1 LRITF
6 AFFAVNHLALFAVKK
21 NNMIITGERHITH
34 LDLDTF
40 FVSVECL
47 RNPKLKGKPVL
58 IGGSGDRGVVASC
71 SYEARKFG
79 IHSAMPMKIA
89 RRLCSHAIVIRGDME
104 AYSKYSRLVTDVVQD
119 TVPLFEKSSID
130 EFYVDMT
137 GMDKFFG
144 CKLFS
149 DELKRKILK
158 ESGLPVSYALASNKL
173 ISKVATNEVK
183 PDGQIEIA
191 FGDEKTYLAPLSIA
205 KLPGVGK
212 QTALLL
218 LKMGVETVKLL
229 SEIPVEMMQNLL
241 SKSGTDLW
249 RKANGIDETPVVP
262 FHEQKSISTEQT
274 FSQDTIDIHFLKSE
288 LVRMTEKI
296 AFELRQQNKLTGC
309 VTVKLRY
316 SNFETFTRQQT
327 IPYSNADHSLLK
339 TAKELFDKLYE
350 RRMLIRLIGIRF
362 THLIPGN
369 YQINLFEDTQESIKL
384 YQAIDSVKNRF
395 GESMLVRAAG
405 I

>member
-1 LRITF
+1 VLLN
-6 AFFAVNHLALFAVKK
+6 V
-21 NNMIITGERHITH
+21 ERHITH

-47 RNPKLKGKPVL
+47 RNPKLIGKPVL

-89 RRLCSHAIVIRGDME
+89 RRLCSHAIVVRGDME
-104 AYSKYSRLVTDVVQD
+104 AYSKYSRLVTDIVQD
-119 TVPLFEKSSID
+119 TVPLFEKASID
-130 EFYVDMT
+130 EFYVDLT

-149 DELKRKILK
+149 DELKKKILK
-158 ESGLPVSYALASNKL
+158 ESGLPISYGLASNKL

-183 PDGQIEIA
+183 PNGQIEIP
-191 FGDEKTYLAPLSIA
+191 FGNEKIYLAPLSIA
-205 KLPGVGK
+205 KLPGVGEK
-212 QTALLL
+212 TAYLL
-218 LKMGVETVKLL
+218 LKMGVETVKVL

-241 SKSGTDLW
+241 GKNGTELW

-262 FHEQKSISTEQT
+262 FHEQKSISTENT
-274 FSQDTIDIHFLKSE
+274 FQQDTIDMRFLHSE

-296 AFELRQQNKLTGC
+296 AFELRKQNKLTGC
-309 VTVKLRY
+309 ITVKLRY
-316 SNFETFTRQQT
+316 SNFETYTRQQS
-327 IPYSNADHSLLK
+327 IAYSNADHTLIK
-339 TAKELFDKLYE
+339 TATELFDKLYE

-362 THLIPGN
+362 TQLIPGN
-369 YQINLFEDTQESIKL
+369 YQINLFEDTQENIRL
-384 YQAIDSVKNRF
+384 YQAIDSIKKQF
-395 GESMLVRAAG
+395 GEKFVMRATGA
-405 I
+405 